1 MKKIAGVIVGIF
13 LASAIT
19 FGQGPEE
26 AKKSLPTASP
36 QSATVPSDI
45 DLNLR
50 AYIELLRSDVRK
62 ENAAVIGEV
71 MQFDAADAAKFWPI
85 YKEYEIELT
94 RGGDEKLALI
104 KKYADHYQNMTDAVA
119 DELARSALR
128 LELERHDLKA
138 KYYELLKQALGAITA
153 TRFLQVENQ
162 LLLLLDL
169 QVAASLPV
177 VK

>member
-1 MKKIAGVIVGIF
+1 MKKIAGVVAGVF
-13 LASAIT
+13 LATVIT
-19 FGQGPEE
+19 FGQSPEE
-26 AKKSLPTASP
+26 ANKAHPTATP
-36 QSATVPSDI
+36 QSATAPSDI

-94 RGGDEKLALI
+94 RSGDEKLALI
-104 KKYADHYQNMTDAVA
+104 KKYADHYQNMTDAIA

-128 LELERHDLKA
+128 LEQERHDLKA
-138 KYYELLKQALGAITA
+138 KYYERLKQSLGTIMAA
-153 TRFLQVENQ
+153 RFL
-162 LLLLLDL
+162 
-169 QVAASLPV
+169 
-177 VK
+177 

>member
-1 MKKIAGVIVGIF
+1 MKKTVGIVVGVF
-13 LASAIT
+13 LASGIL
-19 FGQGPEE
+19 FGQSPEK
-26 AKKSLPTASP
+26 AKTSRLMAAP
-36 QSATVPSDI
+36 QTSNVPSNV

-85 YKEYEIELT
+85 YKEYEAELI

-104 KKYADHYQNMTDAVA
+104 KKYADHYENMTDAIA
-119 DELARSALR
+119 DELARGALR
-128 LELERHDLKA
+128 LEQERHDLKV
-138 KYYELLKQALGAITA
+138 KYYERFKESLGTITA
-153 TRFLQVENQ
+153 ARFLQVENQ
-162 LLLLLDL
+162 LLMLLDL
-169 QVAASLPV
+169 QVDASLPV

>member
-1 MKKIAGVIVGIF
+1 MKKIAGVVAVVF
-13 LASAIT
+13 LATVMT
-19 FGQGPEE
+19 FGQSPEE
-26 AKKSLPTASP
+26 AKKAHPTATP
-36 QSATVPSDI
+36 QSVTVLSDI

-71 MQFDAADAAKFWPI
+71 MQFDAADAAKFWSI
-85 YKEYEIELT
+85 YKEYEAELT

-104 KKYADHYQNMTDAVA
+104 KKYADHYQNMTDGIA
-119 DELARSALR
+119 DELARGALR
-128 LELERHDLKA
+128 QEQERHDLKV
-138 KYYELLKQALGAITA
+138 KYYERIKQSLGTITA
-153 TRFLQVENQ
+153 ARFLQVENQ